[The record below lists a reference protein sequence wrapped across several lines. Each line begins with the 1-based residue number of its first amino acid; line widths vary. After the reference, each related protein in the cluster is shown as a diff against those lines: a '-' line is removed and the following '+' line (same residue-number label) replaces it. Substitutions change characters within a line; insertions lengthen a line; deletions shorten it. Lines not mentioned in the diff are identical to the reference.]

1 MINRVILVGR
11 ITRDPEIRYL
21 QNGAATVSFS
31 IAVERPYT
39 GQNGER
45 QADFIN
51 CVAWRT
57 QAEFISRYIKKGYMM
72 SVEGRIQTRQYQDQ
86 QGQTRYVTEVV
97 CDAVSSLQP
106 RDSSQAASYPQ
117 ANTYQNNSYQ
127 SSNNFQANSYGNGSY
142 QPSSY
147 NNQGYQAPQ
156 ERNRVVEPSS
166 DQALDI
172 NIADDDLPF

>member
-21 QNGAATVSFS
+21 QNGTATVAFS
-31 IAVERPYT
+31 IAVDRSYT

-51 CVAWRT
+51 CVAWRA

-97 CDAVSSLQP
+97 CDSVSNLQP
-106 RDSSQAASYPQ
+106 RDPNQ
-117 ANTYQNNSYQ
+117 ANNGYSQNAYQPNNSYQ
-127 SSNNFQANSYGNGSY
+127 
-142 QPSSY
+142 QPSY
-147 NNQGYQAPQ
+147 NNNQNYQGYQAPQ
-156 ERNRVVEPSS
+156 RNQSIEPSN